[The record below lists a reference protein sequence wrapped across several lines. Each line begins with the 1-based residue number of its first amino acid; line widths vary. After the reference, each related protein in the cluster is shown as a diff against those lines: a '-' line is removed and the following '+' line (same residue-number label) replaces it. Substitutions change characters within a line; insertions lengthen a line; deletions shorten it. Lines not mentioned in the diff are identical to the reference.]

1 MHIDLSSY
9 ETENLTRHAAAAGF
23 ASVEQ
28 FVTQL
33 VHTLAERPNVDDLF
47 TPLDDKE
54 LAQSLAMID
63 RGMKQIQAGEGL
75 GIDEAR
81 QCTLAR
87 LGLGGA

>member
-28 FVTQL
+28 FVTQF
-33 VHTLAERPNVDDLF
+33 VHTLAERPNVDELF
-47 TPLDDKE
+47 APLGDKE
-54 LAQSLAMID
+54 LAASLAMID
-63 RGMKQIQAGEGL
+63 RGMEQIQAGEGL

-81 QCTLAR
+81 QRTLAH
-87 LGLGGA
+87 LGLGSA